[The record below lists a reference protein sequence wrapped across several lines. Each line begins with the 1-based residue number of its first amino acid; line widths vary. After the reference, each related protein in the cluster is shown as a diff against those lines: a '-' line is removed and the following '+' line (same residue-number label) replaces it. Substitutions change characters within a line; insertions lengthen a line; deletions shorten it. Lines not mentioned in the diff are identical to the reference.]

1 MINELLP
8 KVKKIIEMA
17 EKCRVNYENSCS
29 KSTNGIV
36 NLSDIDDYSESDVE
50 VKLKDY
56 LYSLPYE
63 DIEAIEALMYLGRDK
78 DYDKNKTPEEVL
90 KSEIDYM
97 RSTAWG
103 KGDKYLA
110 INQITEKVPL
120 DKYLKSGLEILNK

>member
-90 KSEIDYM
+90 KSEIAYM